1 LNIYLS
7 NGNAGANYNS
17 NISPGTSYTSGN
29 PSTSY
34 TSGNPSSSY
43 TSGNPSTSYASGN
56 PSTSYASGNP
66 STSYGSINDS
76 FTPSVN
82 EDILMQA
89 LQYYRDK
96 EKEETDPS
104 SPPYR

>member
-1 LNIYLS
+1 MEIQELHMKIFLLEHLLYLS
-7 NGNAGANYNS
+7 NGNAGAGYHS

-34 TSGNPSSSY
+34 T
-43 TSGNPSTSYASGN
+43 SGN

-96 EKEETDPS
+96 EKEETDLS

>member
-7 NGNAGANYNS
+7 NGNAGAGYNS

-34 TSGNPSSSY
+34 
-43 TSGNPSTSYASGN
+43 
-56 PSTSYASGNP
+56 ASGNP
-66 STSYGSINDS
+66 STSYGSTNDS

-96 EKEETDPS
+96 EKEETDLS